1 MTISLVITGIQ
12 KRKVAI
18 KKEQKDE
25 MMLATLLRLKL
36 IFSKTAFT
44 WKFYQLLRDELV
56 VLKAKNVAHAA
67 CHMWVQS
74 TVVGNKIKI

>member
-44 WKFYQLLRDELV
+44 
-56 VLKAKNVAHAA
+56 
-67 CHMWVQS
+67 
-74 TVVGNKIKI
+74 